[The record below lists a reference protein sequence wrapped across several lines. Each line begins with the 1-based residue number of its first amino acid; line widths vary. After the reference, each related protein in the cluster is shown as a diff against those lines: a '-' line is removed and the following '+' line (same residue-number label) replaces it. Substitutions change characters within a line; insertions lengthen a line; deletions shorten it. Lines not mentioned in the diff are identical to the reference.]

1 MLLLQKVLED
11 RDSQF
16 RELTPQE
23 KSKIIIQLANQP
35 SKLFQVL
42 RERDPDF
49 KNLSFEE
56 KKQVWEQ
63 LLQDIKQQ
71 RGTDLLKS
79 EIAIKQDTQG
89 VEEPPNIFTA
99 GKKVGKALSS
109 VEHAARGLVETGASF
124 GTSTVAFP
132 VSGLGMLY
140 YLGKAFA
147 TKGKIDDEDLNAAE
161 EFGNKIASYLQYQP
175 KTEYGRIYNEYLNK
189 VMAIPHEAVV
199 AAGNKLVERGWNPAL
214 VTALM
219 TPAEFGAYGVL
230 FKGLEKPFERPA
242 TPEIK
247 APKDF
252 LKPTEEPKTAPKEPE
267 PEIPKEPE
275 LKSEAPKEPTK
286 PTEPEV
292 KPEPKS
298 EPAPES
304 VETGKKSER
313 EPWEMTFEEY
323 KKEYF
328 KPGSAYNEEAQE
340 TWRTWQKQ
348 KLQGI
353 RGKNEEL
360 PYGIKDFKG
369 LVDKMARDFH
379 KYEVDLALSRGD
391 KVPEKVLKDYPD
403 LAEKY
408 NIKITPK
415 VEVKESEPVPTP
427 PKETQEIDSSIA
439 IPRTEVRKYR
449 PYPLMGNKEQLIS
462 QKGYHEIIKKG
473 VEESDRVIDAFMGT
487 GVNSNILPL
496 ITDKKI
502 PVIKNEFNKF
512 RYNVYKALHEN
523 PEAVIDGVKKHIET
537 IENIHRQHELYKEAK
552 KEITNYFKEHIED
565 DPSVYIVAQHF
576 SPSSKPINEPK
587 DIAVDI
593 RKNFKIRNFKLFKSG
608 EIEQRLKNIAS
619 VLKEYPHE
627 IRQGDAWKLIAKEAK
642 KGDLVIVD
650 PDYLSEKGRK
660 VAGYGATIE
669 DKNLKTFLRKFDR
682 IILPKAKR
690 GARFIIT
697 NTWDEGLAEALK
709 ERGFKVF
716 KTKRRS
722 AKSVK
727 DELIA
732 TNFDERSGEVYT
744 FHDTANAGRGSGK
757 VRQGLSKEEGQ
768 RQDIGYD
775 AGKSKGEVEGTGSA
789 RVSDEIRG
797 GGRGLKYRVDKEKEA
812 EPAKSNIEFRPIP
825 EGKRRSAIIKLLS
838 KKLDVPIRIGRFRT
852 NKGKIRGIY
861 KPTEKVIRLAK
872 ANDIETLSHEI
883 GHHIQKLL
891 GFPDTLPDEVRKLAY
906 KGADDL
912 DSEGFAEFVRYYI
925 TNPSKVKKEAPNFYT
940 EFERRLEMFPDVQDV
955 LDKAREAWHIWQQ
968 SSAVARIDSFIVRGG
983 EKKPLLTREKLN
995 QIYTQVKD
1003 DLHPLQV
1010 LKKEAEKRAGRKLL
1024 VFEDPYLLARLTR
1037 GWARKAE
1044 QFLKY
1049 KTFQYDL
1056 EKGVKFTGKSL
1067 KDILKPVAKRG
1078 ELSLLEDYL
1087 IAKRALNDERILKG
1101 FKGIIA
1107 KEDFETVVKQLEPK
1121 FKDVAEE
1128 LYKYSDELLKYLV
1141 DSGRI
1146 SEDVAKM
1153 IREKNLFYVPF
1164 YRVMD
1169 YEPPVGGLSSKKF
1182 TNLFNPIKRLKGSSR
1197 DIYSPL
1203 ESLIYNTYTMI
1214 NIAERNRVGHALNE
1228 IAKIPGMGK
1237 FIERVPFRM
1246 KPVKMTKA
1254 EALKAIVKDLPEE
1267 ERKIFLKEL
1276 KDLPKEELN
1285 KLVTTF
1291 RPHIKAGP
1299 NEAIFYVDGKP
1310 VLFELDPELAKALN
1324 NVDAANTSV
1333 LVKILSY
1340 PAQWL
1345 RAGATTF
1352 SPEFGLRNP
1361 ARDQLTAF
1369 LQSKYG
1375 FKPGIDFLRG
1385 LFHMIKKDELWQKY
1399 NASGAAHSALVSL
1412 DRDYLSQNLKKLI
1425 GGSKIKGLVKNPLEL
1440 IQTLSEFTEEAT
1452 RVGEFARA
1460 LKKEGGS
1467 YEGLLKAGY
1476 AGREIT
1482 MDFARQGGTAA
1493 RYLNTISAFWNARI
1507 EGIDK
1512 MIRTFKEQ
1520 PVKTSA
1526 KAFLGITLPSILL
1539 WYINKDDPYYQE
1551 LPEWRKVLFWNIVLH
1566 NDDGTLKAIISL
1578 PKPFEY
1584 GLLFGSTIESALDW
1598 IYHDNPD
1605 SMKETANQ
1613 IAQALKL
1620 VPLPTATVPII
1631 EWWANK
1637 SMFFDR
1643 PIVPRGKE
1651 ILEPVLQYGP
1661 HTSKTARVIAEIM
1674 DKIPG
1679 LKEVASPAK
1688 IENLLHGYFAAG
1700 GSLALKAGD
1709 ELIEHFKIIDVP
1721 PDPKMTLADIPGIRA
1736 FIARFPSANT
1746 KSIEDFYKEY
1756 NELNRKW
1763 ESAKERAGI
1772 RGYGIKTAIPQKL
1785 LRYRAAAKALSILR
1799 KKADIIYNSK
1809 KLNADEKREMLDN
1822 IYLSMINVARAAL
1835 NKEKI

>member
-11 RDSQF
+11 RDPAFKS
-16 RELTPQE
+16 LTPQE
-23 KSKIIIQLANQP
+23 KSQVIVQLANQP

-42 RERDPDF
+42 RDRDPDF

-56 KKQVWEQ
+56 KKQVWER
-63 LLQDIKQQ
+63 LLNDVKQKQ
-71 RGTDLLKS
+71 GTDLLKS
-79 EIAIKQDTQG
+79 ELAIKQDTQG
-89 VEEPPNIFTA
+89 IEEPPNIFTM
-99 GKKVGKALSS
+99 GKKAGKALSN
-109 VEHAARGLVETGASF
+109 VEHAARGLAETGASF

-140 YLGKAFA
+140 HLGKAFA
-147 TKGKIDDEDLNAAE
+147 TKGKIDDEDLRAAE

-175 KTEYGRIYNEYLNK
+175 QTEYGKIYNEYLSK
-189 VMAIPHEAVV
+189 VMSIPHEAVV
-199 AAGNKLVERGWNPAL
+199 AAGNKLVERGWHPAL
-214 VTALM
+214 VTALT
-219 TPAEFGAYGVL
+219 TPAELAAYGVL

-242 TPEIK
+242 VPEIK

-252 LKPTEEPKTAPKEPE
+252 LKPAEEPKTAPKEPE
-267 PEIPKEPE
+267 PEV
-275 LKSEAPKEPTK
+275 PKEPTE

-292 KPEPKS
+292 KPEPETPKPEVKPEPKT

-304 VETGKKSER
+304 VETGKKPER
-313 EPWEMTFEEY
+313 EPWQMTLEEY

-353 RGKNEEL
+353 RGKNEEP
-360 PYGIKDFKG
+360 PYGIKDFKD

-379 KYEVDLALSRGD
+379 KYEVDMALT
-391 KVPEKVLKDYPD
+391 KQEPVLETVLKDYPD
-403 LAEKY
+403 LQKKY
-408 NIKITPK
+408 NIKLKPK
-415 VEVKESEPVPTP
+415 SEIKTSEPEPTP
-427 PKETQEIDSSIA
+427 EVELPKETQANEIREGERGLG
-439 IPRTEVRKYR
+439 PKEVWEMTADDYAEKVGAVTPVERSMARQEWKDKVWDAYR
-449 PYPLMGNKEQLIS
+449 EGKFYLSAATDDVIRVIEKREGLYDYEPESYAQEYQPPDKEDYSHAYYQEGLNEVKKQMLENYERVRNVLYDYGINS
-462 QKGYHEIIKKG
+462 KDLTSHAGQPGLQMIRSKFGFKAVKKKG
-473 VEESDRVIDAFMGT
+473 
-487 GVNSNILPL
+487 LPL
-496 ITDKKI
+496 DELGQRIQGVA
-502 PVIKNEFNKF
+502 PE
-512 RYNVYKALHEN
+512 LLPEN
-523 PEAVIDGVKKHIET
+523 PDANDVYNLLD
-537 IENIHRQHELYKEAK
+537 EL
-552 KEITNYFKEHIED
+552 
-565 DPSVYIVAQHF
+565 P
-576 SPSSKPINEPK
+576 
-587 DIAVDI
+587 
-593 RKNFKIRNFKLFKSG
+593 
-608 EIEQRLKNIAS
+608 
-619 VLKEYPHE
+619 
-627 IRQGDAWKLIAKEAK
+627 
-642 KGDLVIVD
+642 
-650 PDYLSEKGRK
+650 
-660 VAGYGATIE
+660 
-669 DKNLKTFLRKFDR
+669 
-682 IILPKAKR
+682 AKR
-690 GARFIIT
+690 DIQ
-697 NTWDEGLAEALK
+697 N
-709 ERGFKVF
+709 
-716 KTKRRS
+716 
-722 AKSVK
+722 
-727 DELIA
+727 
-732 TNFDERSGEVYT
+732 YT
-744 FHDTANAGRGSGK
+744 GR
-757 VRQGLSKEEGQ
+757 V
-768 RQDIGYD
+768 
-775 AGKSKGEVEGTGSA
+775 
-789 RVSDEIRG
+789 
-797 GGRGLKYRVDKEKEA
+797 KYRVDKEEEA
-812 EPAKSNIEFRPIP
+812 EPAKSSIEFNPIP
-825 EGKRRSAIIKLLS
+825 KGKRRSAIIKLLS
-838 KKLDVPIRIGRFRT
+838 KKLDVPIRIGKFRT

-891 GFPDTLPDEVRKLAY
+891 GFPDALPDEVRKLAY
-906 KGADDL
+906 EGADDL

-925 TNPSKVKKEAPNFYT
+925 TKPGKVKKEAPNFYA

-968 SSAVARIDSFIVRGG
+968 SPAVARIDSFIVRGG
-983 EKKPLLTREKLN
+983 KKKPLLTKEKLN

-1010 LKKEAEKRAGRKLL
+1010 LKKEAEKRAGRKLFS
-1024 VFEDPYLLARLTR
+1024 FEDPYVLARLTR

-1049 KTFQYDL
+1049 RTFQYDF
-1056 EKGVKFTGKSL
+1056 ETGVKFTGKSL

-1087 IAKRALNDERILKG
+1087 IAKRAINDERILKG

-1107 KEDFETVVKQLEPK
+1107 KKDFETVVEQLEPK

-1128 LYKYSDELLKYLV
+1128 LYKYSDELLRYLV

-1153 IREKNLFYVPF
+1153 IKEKNLFYVPF

-1214 NIAERNRVGHALNE
+1214 NIAERNRIGHALNE

-1299 NEAIFYVDGKP
+1299 NEAIFYVNGKP
-1310 VLFELDPELAKALN
+1310 VLFELDPELARSLN

-1333 LVKILSY
+1333 LIKILSY

-1369 LQSKYG
+1369 LQTKYG

-1385 LFHMIKKDELWQKY
+1385 LFHMIKKDELWQKF

-1412 DRDYLSQNLKKLI
+1412 DRDYLSHNLKELI
-1425 GGSKIKGLVKNPLEL
+1425 GGAKIKGMVKNPLKL
-1440 IQTLSEFTEEAT
+1440 IQALSEYTEEAT

-1460 LKKEGGS
+1460 LKKEKGH
-1467 YEGLLKAGY
+1467 YEGLLRAGM

-1493 RYLNTISAFWNARI
+1493 RYLNAISAFWNARM

-1512 MIRTFKEQ
+1512 MVRTFREQ
-1520 PVKTSA
+1520 PLKTSS

-1566 NDDGTLKAIISL
+1566 NDDGTLKTIISL

-1584 GLLFGSTIESALDW
+1584 GLLFGSIPESALDW
-1598 IYHDNPD
+1598 IYRDDPDN
-1605 SMKETANQ
+1605 MKETASQ

-1643 PIVPRGKE
+1643 PIVPRDKE
-1651 ILEPVLQYGP
+1651 VLEPVLQYGT
-1661 HTSKTARVIAEIM
+1661 HTSETVKLVAKIM
-1674 DKIPG
+1674 DKVPG

-1688 IENLLHGYFAAG
+1688 IENLLHGYFAGG

-1709 ELIEHFKIIDVP
+1709 ELIKHFGIVDTP
-1721 PDPKMTLADIPGIRA
+1721 PDPKMTLADIPGIKA
-1736 FIARFPSANT
+1736 FITRFPSANT
-1746 KSIEDFYKEY
+1746 KSIEDFYKKY

-1763 ESAKERAGI
+1763 ESAKEKAGI
-1772 RGYGIKTAIPQKL
+1772 RGYEIKTATPPNL
-1785 LRYRAAAKALSILR
+1785 LYYRKVAKTLSTLR
-1799 KKADIIYNSK
+1799 KQSDIIYNSK
-1809 KLNADEKREMLDN
+1809 NISPEEKREMLDN

-1835 NKEKI
+1835 GKKEIK